1 MLYSN
6 TEKHCQHEVLNQE
19 NVSSKNQ
26 VKIKTFPDRQNLKES
41 VTVVLALEMFSD
53 WNEHTLDT
61 FI

>member
-53 WNEHTLDT
+53 WNEHTLGT

>member
-41 VTVVLALEMFSD
+41 ATVVLALEMFSD